1 MIRPPLRLQ
10 ALCLLSAFSVGAL
23 PALRAQSQPT
33 PTPAP
38 AALEEETVVLSPF
51 VVEASEDDGYRAK
64 ATLAGTRIRTEL
76 KDVGASVSAITEKF
90 LQDTNSNR
98 VEDLLVYTVG
108 TEVAGQ
114 GGNYLGQGDS
124 TFLTDTNRTSP
135 IANTRVRGLAEADNT
150 RDFFLSDIPWDSYNI
165 GRVDLQRGP
174 NSILFGIGSPAG
186 IVNSSVNSA
195 AFKNSGEIENVVSSY
210 QSVRFSAD
218 LNRVLLQDEL
228 AVRASYLR
236 DDAEFRQDPAFRNDH
251 RTFFALR
258 FDPKLLN
265 GGSARTSLRVSYENG
280 NVKSNL
286 PRNTPPLDAI
296 TPWFN
301 NLNQL
306 TVDARVSN
314 DVASTQPWL
323 GAPGNRVFDGVITTF
338 NDGGQGF
345 AFPAKVQP
353 WPDTGTP
360 VPGTIVGNNGLK
372 GIGSFDVFANRS
384 GLPGS
389 TISAFKARSLGD
401 SSVFDFFNN
410 LIEGPNKAEFND
422 FKAFNAALTQ
432 TFFHDKLGVEFAYDY
447 QQARWGFANFL
458 SGDGAAVTVDIIS
471 TLLDGTPNP
480 NVGRPLVIAGGGSAG
495 GYWEG
500 RTRNTARVT
509 AFADLDFRDLAGKDS
524 FLGRVFGRNTLTG
537 LYSTQ
542 HINDENRDY
551 SRYYLANSFGPNVGQ
566 GAVGQ
571 ASRDDIFYVYLGNSL
586 LGQSTAAGIGLTG
599 VKNALTPQPTNITVY
614 NNLANTFQSIP
625 LDIVNNSLASDDN
638 KTYRRA
644 RKTRESIAS
653 TALVWQGYWFDGA
666 VVPMI
671 GYRHDND
678 NFKDAGNA
686 PDLGGGLVNPQAP
699 QWQLPDEGTV
709 ATGNSTTYSLV
720 VHTPEF
726 IKRHLPLGLDLGGFY
741 NQSDNFQP
749 KSGRRDI
756 MGDAIANPAG
766 KTKEWGFTLSALD
779 DRVYLKAARYKTKV
793 NNADVSGGIF
803 GQYLIG
809 ANEAWGQRAAYK
821 FKNETGVW
829 PADTIF
835 GLTSTGQRLT
845 WRPAGPIVRDANGQF
860 AYSQAQIDAT
870 FAREQASI
878 NDWFAHQ
885 APEKLQAAWALN
897 GYNNPNYDASTN
909 FGASGLSVT
918 GDTASKGWEF
928 ELGANVIKGLD
939 VSFNAAKTSA
949 QRTNLASSYVDW
961 INQRWSDL
969 QGPMGEMRLWGGDDD
984 FAVDGTHSGET
995 ARGKFRRETL
1005 SGFNLFN
1012 ALQDSDVPELR
1023 PWRFN
1028 VVANYQLQTDGL
1040 LKGTNVGGSYRW
1052 QDKNVTGFPVIV
1064 VNGLETFDVN
1074 NPYQGSNE
1082 GIMDLWVG
1090 HERQLT
1096 SKIRWRVQLNIRNA
1110 LAPSRSLSRV
1120 TVQPDGSPGAY
1131 RIQEPR
1137 TFALT
1142 NTFMF

>member
-236 DDAEFRQDPAFRNDH
+236 DDAEFRQNPAFRNDH

-301 NLNQL
+301 HLNQL

-766 KTKEWGFTLSALD
+766 KTKEWGLTLSALD

-821 FKNETGVW
+821 FKNETGTW
-829 PADTIF
+829 PADTIY
-835 GLTSTGQRLT
+835 GLTSTG
-845 WRPAGPIVRDANGQF
+845 
-860 AYSQAQIDAT
+860 
-870 FAREQASI
+870 
-878 NDWFAHQ
+878 
-885 APEKLQAAWALN
+885 
-897 GYNNPNYDASTN
+897 
-909 FGASGLSVT
+909 
-918 GDTASKGWEF
+918 
-928 ELGANVIKGLD
+928 
-939 VSFNAAKTSA
+939 SA
-949 QRTNLASSYVDW
+949 
-961 INQRWSDL
+961 
-969 QGPMGEMRLWGGDDD
+969 
-984 FAVDGTHSGET
+984 
-995 ARGKFRRETL
+995 
-1005 SGFNLFN
+1005 
-1012 ALQDSDVPELR
+1012 
-1023 PWRFN
+1023 
-1028 VVANYQLQTDGL
+1028 
-1040 LKGTNVGGSYRW
+1040 
-1052 QDKNVTGFPVIV
+1052 
-1064 VNGLETFDVN
+1064 
-1074 NPYQGSNE
+1074 
-1082 GIMDLWVG
+1082 
-1090 HERQLT
+1090 
-1096 SKIRWRVQLNIRNA
+1096 
-1110 LAPSRSLSRV
+1110 
-1120 TVQPDGSPGAY
+1120 SPGAPPAPSCAMPTASSPTA
-1131 RIQEPR
+1131 RRRSTPPSPANRPR
-1137 TFALT
+1137 STTGSPTRPPKNSRRPGRSTAITTRTTTPRPTSAPPASASPATPPPRAGSSNSAPTSSRASMSPSTPPRPAPSAPTSPPATWTGST
-1142 NTFMF
+1142 NAGPTSRARWARCASGAATTTSPWTARTPARPPAANSAARPSPASTSSTPCKTATCPNSAPGASTSSPTTSSRPTASSRAPTSAAATAGRTRTSPVSPLSSSTASRPSTSTIPTRARTRASWTSGSGTSVS